1 LPKGAPR
8 QGIPAIMSDKSEPT
22 QAMPDGSTPSDPP
35 RPTQP
40 TDERRKPAP
49 LSDDEGF
56 GGFMGHGGQT
66 DITDETEE
74 DGGNPN

>member
-1 LPKGAPR
+1 
-8 QGIPAIMSDKSEPT
+8 MSDNKEPT
-22 QAMPDGSTPSDPP
+22 QAMPDGKATEPP

-40 TDERRKPAP
+40 TDAKHKHDP
-49 LSDDEGF
+49 LIDDEGF

-74 DGGNPN
+74 DGGNPNAAAQSG

>member
-1 LPKGAPR
+1 MAEKT
-8 QGIPAIMSDKSEPT
+8 EPT
-22 QAMPDGSTPSDPP
+22 QAMPDKDTAEQP

-40 TDERRKPAP
+40 TDEHRKRRP
-49 LSDDEGF
+49 LVDDEGF

-74 DGGNPN
+74 GGDNPNATAQPD